1 MKCIMKKSIILTGA
15 VIALSFAAISCEK
28 EAVNN
33 FPDTSGK
40 VHMTIIAS
48 GDAGTKTVL
57 QSDGKTVLWDNEE
70 QLAVLEVIEGAE
82 GTTTSYAAS
91 SDGVSEDEG
100 TTMTFGVDFNKNF
113 TGTSYTYYALYPNSS
128 YVTSTNTDPEALKV
142 ITPSTQKATA
152 TSFDGDADL
161 LIARPVTETSQ
172 QTNLNLAFKRMVVVG
187 KMTLTDVDTD
197 GYVKSVKFSSTDK
210 VITGKSKLNLNAG
223 EAVEYGYDGTGNKV
237 DYVEVTYAANDIPA
251 NGLTVY
257 FTCLPFEINAGEK
270 FTVTLTTKDDLT
282 FTREVTIPEGR
293 KLSFAVGKNTVFSV
307 NMSSATSGENAS
319 LAGKDYVIVGRQMN
333 NNVPTGDFAYM
344 TSTLASNSAG
354 TSTFYP
360 SVSTSVSASDEIDVT
375 NSKVDFSEVE
385 DYWRIETKGDNYAI
399 KSVSTG
405 KYIGWSSE
413 NTAIASDSAYEL
425 RISAVEGTPGMYQVF
440 SVADGT
446 RRLQY
451 NAQNTRFAFYT
462 GTQQDVFLIPVGED
476 VAQATLLSI
485 SVSGQTTTFNLGDTF
500 TFDGTVTATYD
511 DGTTKNVT
519 SKATVSTPDMTTVG
533 TKTVTVSFEDQTV
546 TYDITV
552 NEKTIVYPVT
562 DVLTLSTT
570 GVSGTS
576 YADWS
581 DKTVSSL
588 AKYSG
593 NSAGSYSSIQLRKTS
608 PSGIVTTV
616 SGGYAT
622 KVTVTWESNTVAGR
636 KLNVYGK
643 SSAYSSPADLY
654 SNDDAGTLIGTIVNG
669 ESTELVIP
677 YDCKYIGLRSNE
689 GAMYL
694 SEIQIIWS
702 DTASGNPIPT
712 PTYNVIIAD
721 NITNGTVTAS
731 KTTGIEAGESITL
744 TVNANSNYQ
753 LQSLTVDGS
762 DVSDSVDAEGKYTFT
777 MPSRD
782 VSVGASFISTQSS
795 GESETITS
803 GTFSGEK
810 TGISMTTASGITI
823 SQLKVDGADVNTSY
837 NTVSTLRVYRA
848 NEMQF
853 TGKTFTRIE
862 MYYTGSYSGA
872 EWSVQ
877 AGGGTVTIDTSKKK
891 VVWENASGASSVT
904 LKNSTASGTN
914 TQLRTTQF
922 VVTFN

>member
-1 MKCIMKKSIILTGA
+1 MKRSIILYGA
-15 VIALSFAAISCEK
+15 LIALSFATVSCEK
-28 EAVNN
+28 EVVTNN
-33 FPDTSGK
+33 LPEASGK

-48 GDAGTKTVL
+48 GDAETKTVL
-57 QSDGKTVLWDNEE
+57 QADGTTVLWDSEE
-70 QLAVLEVIEGAE
+70 QLAVLETVVGADE
-82 GTTTSYAAS
+82 TKTHYATSS
-91 SDGVSEDEG
+91 NGVSPDG
-100 TTMTFGVDFNKNF
+100 GSTMTFDVEFDEVEGSSF
-113 TGTSYTYYALYPNSS
+113 TYNALYPSSS
-128 YVTSTNTDPEALKV
+128 YVTSTNTNPEAFKV
-142 ITPSTQKATA
+142 ITPTTQKATA

-161 LIARPVTETSQ
+161 LIAKPVTKTTQ

-187 KMTLTDVDTD
+187 KMTLNNVQTE
-197 GYVKSVKFSSTDK
+197 GFVKSVKFSSADK
-210 VITGKSKLNLNAG
+210 VITGKSKLNLTTG
-223 EAVEYGYDGTGNKV
+223 EAVEYGYEGTGNKV

-257 FTCLPFEINAGEK
+257 FTCLPFEISAGEK
-270 FTVTLTTKDDLT
+270 FTVTVTTKDDKT

-293 KLSFAVGKNTVFSV
+293 KLSFAVGKNTKFSV
-307 NMSSATSGENAS
+307 DMTDATSGENES
-319 LAGKDYVIVGRQMN
+319 LAGKNYVIVARHFDTD
-333 NNVPTGDFAYM
+333 NNVYTGNYVYL
-344 TSTLASNSAG
+344 TSTLS
-354 TSTFYP
+354 STTTTYYLNGA
-360 SVSTSVSASDEIDVT
+360 TDVSATDAIDVT
-375 NSKVDFSEVE
+375 NSKVDFPSVT
-385 DYWRIETKGDNYAI
+385 DYWAIEKKGDNYAI
-399 KSVSTG
+399 KSVVTG
-405 KYIGWSSE
+405 KYISYGSGNS
-413 NTAIASDSAYEL
+413 AAQSADAYEL
-425 RISAVEGTPGMYQVF
+425 KISAIEGTSGFYQVV
-440 SVADGT
+440 SVADNN

-451 NAQNTRFAFYT
+451 NGKSPRFAFYT
-462 GTQQDVFLIPVGED
+462 GTQNDIYLIPVGED

-485 SVSGQTTTFNLGDTF
+485 SVSGQTTSFNIGDTF

-533 TKTVTVSFEDQTV
+533 TKTVTVSFEDQEV

-552 NEKTIVYPVT
+552 NEKAIVYPVT

-581 DKTVSSL
+581 DKTASSL

-593 NSAGSYSSIQLRKTS
+593 NSAGSNSSIQLRKTS

-622 KVTVTWESNTVAGR
+622 KVTVAWESHTVAGR
-636 KLNVYGK
+636 TLNVYGK
-643 SSAYSSPADLY
+643 NDAYSSPADLY
-654 SNDDAGTLIGTIVNG
+654 TENAGTLIGTIVNG
-669 ESTELVIP
+669 SSTELTIP
-677 YDCKYIGLRSNE
+677 YDCKYIGLRSND

-694 SEIQIIWS
+694 SNIQIIWS

-803 GTFSGEK
+803 GTFSGDK

-823 SQLKVDGADVNTSY
+823 SQLKDDGTDVNTSN

-877 AGGGTVTIDTSKKK
+877 AGGGTVTIDTSNKK
-891 VVWENASGASSVT
+891 VVWENANGASSVI